1 MTTPTGATPIVS
13 IAAIDVGIGSIIL
26 GANIV
31 EIGKVVDFK
40 KWVIVVCCGAGTH
53 TTSPIATSS
62 NSTTVGSSSSISIG
76 SSTAIHLKKS
86 SPFRVSTQIVV

>member
-1 MTTPTGATPIVS
+1 MTTPTGTTPIVS
-13 IAAIDVGIGSIIL
+13 IAAIDVIGSIIL

-53 TTSPIATSS
+53 TSPIATSS
-62 NSTTVGSSSSISIG
+62 NSTTVGSSSISVA
-76 SSTAIHLKKS
+76 STHLNKS
-86 SPFRVSTQIVV
+86 SPFRVSTHIIIV